1 MTPGIE
7 KEPSTLKE
15 AIGTKEPWQMT
26 LEEYAYEEARQR
38 AGKDSLCREIKKRI
52 RMLEIAR

>member
-1 MTPGIE
+1 VKRLKSSEPEAIIVTPGIE

-26 LEEYAYEEARQR
+26 LEEYAYEEALCQRQARQR
-38 AGKDSLCREIKKRI
+38 KI
-52 RMLEIAR
+52 